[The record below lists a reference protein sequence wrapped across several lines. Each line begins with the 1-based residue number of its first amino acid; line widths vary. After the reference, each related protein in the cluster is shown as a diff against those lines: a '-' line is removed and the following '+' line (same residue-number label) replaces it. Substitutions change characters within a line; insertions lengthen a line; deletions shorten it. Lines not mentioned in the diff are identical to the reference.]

1 MSPFSCQETL
11 LAWYDI
17 KKVIRLWVFVGS
29 HITSPFTI
37 AVGRYS
43 RGAAPQKAQMGTD
56 WVAELETN
64 SNCLFEVSLLLTISD
79 NLSPLPVFLFDIVCN
94 VHRCPPIPSFE
105 YDKGEFRSGAARSC

>member
-1 MSPFSCQETL
+1 MSPFSCPETL

-29 HITSPFTI
+29 HITSPFKI

-43 RGAAPQKAQMGTD
+43 RGAAPQKAQWGTD

-64 SNCLFEVSLLLTISD
+64 SNDLRKYWEVQTIGRRYRSSCSI
-79 NLSPLPVFLFDIVCN
+79 LCATCIGAPQY
-94 VHRCPPIPSFE
+94 PSFE
-105 YDKGEFRSGAARSC
+105 YDEGEFRSGAARSC